1 MRMKKKNAG
10 MSLIE
15 LVVVMFILAV
25 LSGVTL
31 YSIASVPR
39 YRAREC
45 SRLIASNLREVKI
58 TTLGKAKSNG
68 DIVWELYKKGNSYY
82 VRYVTGANGSS
93 PVIMGEKKV
102 SKGTLHVYYDSVAD
116 TNEITDGMSL
126 KLCFDRATGAIH
138 GSDGAVITSAGDG
151 SDWSSYGIKTDSNTP
166 IQKIIIKGGTTLYE
180 INLYPVTGKIE
191 D

>member
-10 MSLIE
+10 MSLVE
-15 LVVVMFILAV
+15 LVIVMAMLAV

-58 TTLGKAKSNG
+58 TTLGKAKSKG

-82 VRYVTGANGSS
+82 VRYKTGADGSS
-93 PVIMGEKKV
+93 PVTMGEKKV
-102 SKGTLHVYYDSVAD
+102 SKGTLHVYYEDTAGNVAEIGE
-116 TNEITDGMSL
+116 NEGHSSL
-126 KLCFDRATGAIH
+126 KLCFNRASGAIH
-138 GSDGAVITSAGDG
+138 GSSSEILTKAGEN
-151 SDWSSYGIKTDSNTP
+151 YGIDTSNTTSVK
-166 IQKIIIKGGTTLYE
+166 KIIIQGGTTTYE
-180 INLYPVTGKIE
+180 ITLYPVTGKIE

>member
-1 MRMKKKNAG
+1 
-10 MSLIE
+10 
-15 LVVVMFILAV
+15 
-25 LSGVTL
+25 
-31 YSIASVPR
+31 
-39 YRAREC
+39 
-45 SRLIASNLREVKI
+45 
-58 TTLGKAKSNG
+58 
-68 DIVWELYKKGNSYY
+68 
-82 VRYVTGANGSS
+82 
-93 PVIMGEKKV
+93 
-102 SKGTLHVYYDSVAD
+102 
-116 TNEITDGMSL
+116 MSL